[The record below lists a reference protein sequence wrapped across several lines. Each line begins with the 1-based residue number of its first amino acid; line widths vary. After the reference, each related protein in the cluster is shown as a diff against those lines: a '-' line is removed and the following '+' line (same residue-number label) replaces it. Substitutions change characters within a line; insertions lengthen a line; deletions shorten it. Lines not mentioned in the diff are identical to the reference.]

1 MLACSKK
8 EEMPGWYVHDNAA
21 TIYVFYADILIPFNL
36 RTALF

>member
-8 EEMPGWYVHDNAA
+8 AEMPGWYVHDNAA
-21 TIYVFYADILIPFNL
+21 IDVFYADILIPFNL